1 MCINK
6 KINLLLMIHPSIH
19 MEKTNAWLEHKDT
32 RTFLTRMLPWYK
44 HRTKEQELQKV
55 SIGCMI

>member
-1 MCINK
+1 
-6 KINLLLMIHPSIH
+6 MIHPSIH